1 MAAQSGRNMLI
12 KIKDDQGSF
21 VTVAGLR
28 TKALKFNAKPIDI
41 THSESD
47 EAWRELLPGGGVK
60 SVEISGE
67 GIFRDSASDALVR
80 ASFFAQDA
88 KDYQI
93 VIPDFGTV
101 EGSFLISALNYAGT
115 YKGEASY
122 ELVLASAGK
131 PIFAAI

>member
-21 VTVAGLR
+21 VTAAGLR